1 MKKYP
6 DHFAGYDIVGQEDG
20 GTPLIDYI
28 QALLYPSQQGI
39 SLPYFFHAGET
50 SENPHLISLNT
61 TDLSPTTITSCNVE
75 LSYFLRRMQNTHDP
89 KLQPSTDQLQNM
101 AVLVPKFTTLKS
113 GDRSD

>member
-50 SENPHLISLNT
+50 RWEFSFDQFEHNWLIAYHHHIMQCWIGLFST
-61 TDLSPTTITSCNVE
+61 TYAKYTRPEAATINRPIAE
-75 LSYFLRRMQNTHDP
+75 PL
-89 KLQPSTDQLQNM
+89 
-101 AVLVPKFTTLKS
+101 
-113 GDRSD
+113 